1 MICPG
6 CGAEVQTFPTPGG
19 SQVTLDTDL
28 YAWDE
33 LPAPARWMILAGQA
47 HRPLGGA
54 GGSEAIVRVEHAT
67 VCPGRIT
74 RPPQALREVW
84 RRHRDHQLYAAL
96 DDITQGQERNTGG
109 LRSGR
114 VPPVRSSDF

>member
-6 CGAEVQTFPTPGG
+6 CSAEVQTFPTPAG

-33 LPAPARWMILAGQA
+33 LPAPARWMIMDGQA

-67 VCPGRIT
+67 VCPGTTT
-74 RPPQALREVW
+74 RPPRGLREVW
-84 RRHRDHQLYAAL
+84 RRHHDRQLHAVL
-96 DDITQGQERNTGG
+96 EDLTKVQERNTGG
-109 LRSGR
+109 LRQGR

>member
-6 CGAEVQTFPTPGG
+6 CGAEVQIFPTPGG

-54 GGSEAIVRVEHAT
+54 GGTAHLLYDDGTWEAVGAD
-67 VCPGRIT
+67 
-74 RPPQALREVW
+74 RP
-84 RRHRDHQLYAAL
+84 
-96 DDITQGQERNTGG
+96 
-109 LRSGR
+109 
-114 VPPVRSSDF
+114 